1 VTDETKQAP
10 PLLLADSDE
19 QTIIALAH
27 LSMIAQAANGEYRPR
42 PGEIEQRQAWLTS
55 FIRTGRGIVN
65 EDDRRLA
72 RGINTVLK
80 LSTQSDLL
88 NTQPDAA

>member
-1 VTDETKQAP
+1 MTNEINP

-19 QTIIALAH
+19 QTIVALAH

-42 PGEIEQRQAWLTS
+42 AGEIEERQAWLTS

-65 EDDRRLA
+65 EDDRSLA
-72 RGINTVLK
+72 RGINTLLSTQFGM
-80 LSTQSDLL
+80 LSTQSD
-88 NTQPDAA
+88 AA

>member
-1 VTDETKQAP
+1 MTNEIK

-19 QTIIALAH
+19 QTIVALAH

-55 FIRTGRGIVN
+55 FIRTGQGIVS
-65 EDDRRLA
+65 ESDRGLA
-72 RGINTVLK
+72 RLINSALSTQSGI
-80 LSTQSDLL
+80 LSTQSD
-88 NTQPDAA
+88 AA

>member
-1 VTDETKQAP
+1 MINETNPP

-19 QTIIALAH
+19 QTIVALAH

-55 FIRTGRGIVN
+55 YIRTGQGIVN
-65 EDDRRLA
+65 EEDRRLA
-72 RGINTVLK
+72 RGINALLGTQFES
-80 LSTQSDLL
+80 LS
-88 NTQPDAA
+88 TQPDAA